1 MKEEKG
7 SLKIGTAALL
17 CVGVIFLAGC
27 VSRDDISTSG
37 EISREEQEEQ
47 LPEDDKDASLEA
59 AEAPI
64 LEESVLDSTDAENEE
79 DSAEESAEK
88 AQALQEAKIRHYYG
102 GVLSLVITTK
112 QLPDKIT
119 ENWNHDESDS
129 EVAIHDFALADIDQ
143 DGREELLIRCTI
155 PPMNNMSEM
164 VYDYNPISGKLKL
177 ELAWSP
183 PPIYYDNGIIKSEL
197 HYNHEAG
204 ELRPYTI
211 YCYQSVCDSYMAVA
225 SVVDWNKAL
234 VDKWWTDDRP
244 FPDELDTDG
253 DGILYNIY
261 IIGEGEESYEY
272 EDYKYNLTD
281 FDEVFGKYTEGAK
294 ELPIEYQPMEYESFA
309 DFTPAYL
316 KLLADE
322 VGKER
327 TDTASDLGL
336 MILNEDH
343 FLDAAQTLLS
353 EKYGV
358 ELERSEPNVE
368 ERMVGLKDGREVFSF
383 DALNAGHISYKG
395 EQVDDVTIFGIYPG
409 IRVGG
414 AWRSLRAYG
423 FYATYYGEVK
433 NRLITG
439 EGFGNVSIEFSVED
453 NVVTEITVGPYCAFA
468 E

>member
-1 MKEEKG
+1 MKEKKG

-17 CVGVIFLAGC
+17 CVGVIFFAGC

-37 EISREEQEEQ
+37 EIAREEQEEQ
-47 LPEDDKDASLEA
+47 LPEDDKEESLET
-59 AEAPI
+59 AEAPV
-64 LEESVLDSTDAENEE
+64 LEEGVLDSTDAENEE
-79 DSAEESAEK
+79 NSDEENAEK
-88 AQALQEAKIRHYYG
+88 AQALYKAQIRHYYS

-155 PPMNNMSEM
+155 SPMNNMSEM

-183 PPIYYDNGIIKSEL
+183 PPIYYNNGISKCEL

-204 ELRPYTI
+204 ELRPFMI

-234 VDKWWTDDRP
+234 VDKWWTDGRP

-281 FDEVFGKYTEGAK
+281 FDEVFGRYTEGAK
-294 ELPIEYQPMEYESFA
+294 ELSIEYQPMEYESFA

-322 VGKER
+322 AGKER

-343 FLDAAQTLLS
+343 FLDAAKTLLS
-353 EKYGV
+353 EKYNV
-358 ELERSEPNVE
+358 ELERPEPNVE

-468 E
+468 G